1 MVAAGEGSMKMKAIG
16 SMTLLG
22 AVVVGALLVANC
34 RPPATPPNIILIMA
48 DDHSQRAISA
58 YGSTLI
64 QTPNIDRLAEEG
76 ILFSSSFVTN
86 SICAPSRAVLLTG
99 QYSHRNGLRDNRD
112 EFDGSQMTFPK
123 LLQQAGYET
132 AIVGKWH
139 LKTEPTGFD
148 HWKVLIGQGSYYRPR
163 FLENGVEVERP
174 GYVTDLITDAALE
187 FLESRDE
194 DTPFLLLYNH
204 SAPHRNWMPSPRHL
218 ELYAEADL
226 PLPPT
231 FDDDYEGRP
240 AAREADMRI
249 DDMFLSLDLKL
260 QADSYAQE
268 TGSGGKAGHDP
279 EPAWEYSYS
288 RMTEDERAAWDE
300 HYEPINRAF
309 ADYPPVGGELKKW
322 KYQRY
327 IKDYLRCVAAIDD
340 NLGRLLDRLDEL
352 GLRDNTIVIYTSDQG
367 FYLGEHGWYDKRFM
381 YEESMRTPLIIRY
394 PDAIAA
400 GQMAEALV
408 VNLDT
413 APTLLDFAGVPVPR
427 EMQGKSLR
435 PLALAPTPDDW
446 RPGIYYHY
454 YEYPHGWHSVRPH
467 YGIRTNRYKLI
478 HFYGEPDHWELY
490 DLEEDPHELTNLYD
504 NAEYADIVQSLLD
517 QLRNLQ
523 QQFGDEVS

>member
-1 MVAAGEGSMKMKAIG
+1 MKSKFVF
-16 SMTLLG
+16 L
-22 AVVVGALLVANC
+22 AVGIIAFVVGGILVTRYQA
-34 RPPATPPNIILIMA
+34 PAASPNIIVIMA

-64 QTPNIDRLAEEG
+64 HTPNIDRLADEG
-76 ILFSSSFVTN
+76 MLFSSSFVTN

-112 EFDGSQMTFPK
+112 EFDGSQMTFPR
-123 LLQQAGYET
+123 LLQQAGYQT
-132 AIVGKWH
+132 AVVGKWH

-174 GYVTDLITDAALE
+174 GYVTDLITDSALE
-187 FLESRDE
+187 FLENRDE
-194 DTPFLLLYNH
+194 GKPFLLLYNH
-204 SAPHRNWMPSPRHL
+204 SAPHRNWMSSPRHL
-218 ELYAEADL
+218 DLFSGEDL
-226 PLPPT
+226 PLPPS

-249 DDMFLSLDLKL
+249 DDMYLSFDLKL
-260 QADSYAQE
+260 HPDSYEEE
-268 TGSGGKAGHDP
+268 TGTGGKRGHDP
-279 EPAWEYSYS
+279 EPSWEYSYS
-288 RMTEDERAAWDE
+288 RLTEEEKAAWDA
-300 HYEPINRAF
+300 HYGPINRAF
-309 ADYPPVGGELKKW
+309 AAEPPEGAELKEW

-352 GLRDNTIVIYTSDQG
+352 GLSDSTIVIYTSDQG

-381 YEESMRTPLIIRY
+381 YEESMRTPLIVRY

-400 GQMAEALV
+400 GQIDGSLV

-413 APTLLDFAGVPVPR
+413 APTLLDFAGVPAPP
-427 EMQGKSLR
+427 EMQGRSLR
-435 PLALAPTPDDW
+435 PLTMGETPTDW
-446 RPGIYYHY
+446 RNGIYYHY

-467 YGIRTNRYKLI
+467 YGIRTDRYKLI
-478 HFYGEPDHWELY
+478 HFYGELDHWELY
-490 DLEEDPHELTNLYD
+490 DLRNDPQELTNLYD
-504 NAEYADIVQSLLD
+504 NPEYADVANTLLE
-517 QLRNLQ
+517 QLRALQ
-523 QQFGDEVS
+523 QEFGDELG